1 LSPSNA
7 EGFTSS
13 PAATAQLAVLNWSLL
28 LLYPQGGKSDELT
41 YTARLRLPAGWEF
54 ATALPIS
61 NKTGGEIEFQ
71 GVSLT
76 TLVDSPVIAGAH
88 FRSVPLSSGEPA
100 HRLNMIGD
108 SAAAVAIGQES
119 VDHYKQLVTEAGA
132 LFGARHYRHYDFLLT
147 LSDSVHPLGLEHHE
161 SSDNRVPERML
172 LDYSL
177 RSYHASLLPHEYV
190 HSWNGK
196 YRRPAGLATADFQQP
211 MRGELLWV
219 YEGLTQY
226 LGTLLAA
233 RSGLWTPEDYRENL
247 AGVAAYLDQEPGR
260 TWRPLMD
267 TTVAAQIL
275 YGARSEWTGWRRG
288 VDFYDESELI
298 WLEADATIRRESGG
312 QRSLDDFCR
321 RFHGGQSGAPAVVPY
336 TFDDVVE
343 TMNQVAAYDW
353 RGFFTARLSS
363 TAPHAPLGGLE
374 GSGWRLV
381 FTDVPNKQNQAREDA
396 RRIIDL
402 RFSLGF
408 IVRTHD
414 DNGDIVDVIPGTP
427 AAQAGIAPGMKL
439 VAVNGRQWS
448 PVVLHDAVGAAKGGS
463 APIELLIENAE
474 YYKTYRVDYHGGE
487 RYPHLERDPARPDL
501 LGQVIRSRVGASSKP
516 D

>member
-1 LSPSNA
+1 
-7 EGFTSS
+7 
-13 PAATAQLAVLNWSLL
+13 
-28 LLYPQGGKSDELT
+28 
-41 YTARLRLPAGWEF
+41 
-54 ATALPIS
+54 
-61 NKTGGEIEFQ
+61 
-71 GVSLT
+71 
-76 TLVDSPVIAGAH
+76 
-88 FRSVPLSSGEPA
+88 
-100 HRLNMIGD
+100 
-108 SAAAVAIGQES
+108 
-119 VDHYKQLVTEAGA
+119 
-132 LFGARHYRHYDFLLT
+132 
-147 LSDSVHPLGLEHHE
+147 
-161 SSDNRVPERML
+161 
-172 LDYSL
+172 
-177 RSYHASLLPHEYV
+177 
-190 HSWNGK
+190 
-196 YRRPAGLATADFQQP
+196 
-211 MRGELLWV
+211 
-219 YEGLTQY
+219 
-226 LGTLLAA
+226 
-233 RSGLWTPEDYRENL
+233 
-247 AGVAAYLDQEPGR
+247 
-260 TWRPLMD
+260 
-267 TTVAAQIL
+267 
-275 YGARSEWTGWRRG
+275 

-336 TFDDVVE
+336 TFDDVVD

-408 IVRTHD
+408 IVRTRD